1 MKDEYKIDLKRML
14 KALYYALKYPSKG
27 LIYIAQVVRHGS
39 GPSLKYTYN
48 KLLET
53 REGGEIAY
61 TREEISDYMPTI
73 GQRPDGS
80 VGKACAEY
88 FKWAQ
93 MNVVKV
99 SRKRSNEEWI
109 EAKHPYNWMARRYR
123 DTHDIWHILTGYP
136 TTVDGEMCI
145 TMFSFAQT
153 RALSWLAISLSIL
166 FFVDKPMRL
175 RKPTLQRF
183 RMVYEAYQR
192 GKNAKFLL
200 AEDYDKLLSENLHDA
215 RKRLNIKPPRFFVD
229 RSSNLLKL

>member
-1 MKDEYKIDLKRML
+1 ML
-14 KALYYALKYPSKG
+14 KALHHALNYPSKG

-48 KLLET
+48 KLLQT

-61 TREEISDYMPTI
+61 MREEISDYMPDI
-73 GQRPDGS
+73 GERPDGS
-80 VGKACAEY
+80 VGKMCYDY
-88 FKWAQ
+88 FQWAQ

-99 SRKRSNEEWI
+99 SRKRSNEAWI

-136 TTVDGEMCI
+136 TTVDGEMCV

-166 FFVDKPMRL
+166 LFTSKPMRI
-175 RKPTLQRF
+175 RKPSWERF
-183 RMVYEAYQR
+183 KMVYEAYR
-192 GKNAKFLL
+192 NGRKAKFLL
-200 AEDYDKLLSENLHDA
+200 AENYDKLLSENLQDA
-215 RKRLNIKPPRFFVD
+215 RKRLNIETPRFFVD
-229 RSSNLLKL
+229 RSFNLLKL